1 MWIAGTCVCIKVFTS
16 FAFIQSHT
24 SFLFLY
30 TKKEFKVL
38 NTLNSNIAFV
48 TFLVYH
54 VSDKLSRAMKT
65 FLPFIFVFSLYKAEL
80 RIWAVLKSIY
90 FNVLHL
96 V

>member
-1 MWIAGTCVCIKVFTS
+1 MWIASACVCIVVFAS
-16 FAFIQSHT
+16 FTFIQSHT

-54 VSDKLSRAMKT
+54 VSDEMSRAMRA
-65 FLPFIFVFSLYKAEL
+65 FLPFIFVIFA
-80 RIWAVLKSIY
+80 I
-90 FNVLHL
+90 
-96 V
+96 

>member
-1 MWIAGTCVCIKVFTS
+1 MWIASACVCIVVFAS
-16 FAFIQSHT
+16 FTFIQSHT

-30 TKKEFKVL
+30 TKKESKVL

-54 VSDKLSRAMKT
+54 VSDEMSRAMRA
-65 FLPFIFVFSLYKAEL
+65 FLLLYLFFSLYKAEL
-80 RIWAVLKSIY
+80 RIWAVLKSIC